1 MNRRASWPLS
11 LLRAVKLLGNKFPVP
26 GKNRV
31 GFDNRR
37 HLLQRLLAQL
47 LADFGERL
55 ALAVVELDAPFD
67 LLAQDAI
74 LCHQVLIAQEELL
87 IH

>member
-11 LLRAVKLLGNKFPVP
+11 LLGAVKLLGNQFPVP

-37 HLLQRLLAQL
+37 HLHQRLLAQL
-47 LADFGERL
+47 LADL
-55 ALAVVELDAPFD
+55 S
-67 LLAQDAI
+67 
-74 LCHQVLIAQEELL
+74 
-87 IH
+87 